1 MVRRRVSA
9 VSNHVAP
16 SSRAFILRD
25 AADAAPQDE
34 DQERA
39 DGKNDRRSVS
49 LHPSLC
55 RRQLLNRN
63 DPDESRIENRSAQ
76 HRSIRR
82 LHFNKVPGNAR
93 LRAMVR
99 SRNRR
104 HRERA
109 QAEEMEPGEEGGLHS
124 GRLCSVEGTGLAP
137 VTVSFNLHG
146 RSIGL
151 AQNRQRGSHGAPA
164 TCCCLIAQLNRNVV
178 EAYT

>member
-1 MVRRRVSA
+1 MT
-9 VSNHVAP
+9 
-16 SSRAFILRD
+16 
-25 AADAAPQDE
+25 E
-34 DQERA
+34 
-39 DGKNDRRSVS
+39 GSVS

-55 RRQLLNRN
+55 RRQLLHRN
-63 DPDESRIENRSAQ
+63 DPDKSRIENRSAQ

-93 LRAMVR
+93 LLAMVR
-99 SRNRR
+99 SHNRR

-137 VTVSFNLHG
+137 VIASFNLHG

-151 AQNRQRGSHGAPA
+151 AQNWQRGSHGSPA

-178 EAYT
+178 EAYPMTQYQSVQARCLRLLSKAADAASIAPVSRKPAAVARRK